1 VGLLQKEGNS
11 MTDLRKAA
19 ELALKALEEL
29 RFANAPFL
37 DEAMEALRQAL
48 AQKGKECIYPECE
61 TGIGCDGPCGEK
73 PVDTVKQ
80 EPVAWMNPRNNA
92 VIDARKKKQLG
103 EGDGYPRF
111 SVPLYTQPVDETA
124 KRGHEPG
131 LWVVQ
136 YKDRHEFVWGAKPV
150 FRGDTVLGLKPL
162 YTAPPKREWVGLTD
176 DDLVMCES
184 EEDVK
189 FVRAIEAKLKEKN
202 T

>member
-11 MTDLRKAA
+11 MSDLRKAA

-48 AQKGKECIYPECE
+48 SQTEQECIYPECE

-73 PVDTVKQ
+73 PVD
-80 EPVAWMNPRNNA
+80 
-92 VIDARKKKQLG
+92 
-103 EGDGYPRF
+103 
-111 SVPLYTQPVDETA
+111 ETA
-124 KRGHEPG
+124 KRRHEPG
-131 LWVVQ
+131 LWIVQ

-162 YTAPPKREWVGLTD
+162 YTAPPSIEAAVLAEREACAKLCEQPIDEIQVTD
-176 DDLVMCES
+176 DCSDIIYMDGLECAAAI
-184 EEDVK
+184 
-189 FVRAIEAKLKEKN
+189 RARGEK
-202 T
+202 

>member
-1 VGLLQKEGNS
+1 
-11 MTDLRKAA
+11 MTEQQEKAMRM
-19 ELALKALEEL
+19 ALEALEKL

-48 AQKGKECIYPECE
+48 AQQGKECIYPDCE

-73 PVDTVKQ
+73 PVD
-80 EPVAWMNPRNNA
+80 
-92 VIDARKKKQLG
+92 
-103 EGDGYPRF
+103 
-111 SVPLYTQPVDETA
+111 ETA
-124 KRGHEPG
+124 KHRHEPG

-176 DDLVMCES
+176 
-184 EEDVK
+184 EEIDK
-189 FVRAIEAKLKEKN
+189 TEWEPSYGNPMTLAEGLQLFARTIEAKLKEKN

>member
-1 VGLLQKEGNS
+1 
-11 MTDLRKAA
+11 MTDELRKAA
-19 ELALKALEEL
+19 EMALEALEEL

-48 AQKGKECIYPECE
+48 SQPEQECIYPECE
-61 TGIGCDGPCGEK
+61 TSIGCDGPCGEK
-73 PVDTVKQ
+73 PVD
-80 EPVAWMNPRNNA
+80 
-92 VIDARKKKQLG
+92 
-103 EGDGYPRF
+103 
-111 SVPLYTQPVDETA
+111 ETA
-124 KRGHEPG
+124 KHRHEPG

-176 DDLVMCES
+176 
-184 EEDVK
+184 EEIDK
-189 FVRAIEAKLKEKN
+189 TEWEPSYGNPMTLAEGLQLFARTIEAKLKEKN